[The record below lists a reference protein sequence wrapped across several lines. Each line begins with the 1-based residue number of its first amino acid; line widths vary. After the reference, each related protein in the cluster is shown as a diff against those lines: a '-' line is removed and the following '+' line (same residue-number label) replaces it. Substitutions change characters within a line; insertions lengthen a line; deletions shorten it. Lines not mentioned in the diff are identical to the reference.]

1 MAGKSLKANFVTPQ
15 QVAEGIEDGQTIC
28 TIGMTLVS
36 ASESNLKAIEER
48 FLSTGH
54 PATSRC
60 CTPAASPTASAASS
74 TSPTRAS
81 SRASSAP
88 TGASSLAG
96 WT

>member
-36 ASESNLKAIEER
+36 ASESNLK
-48 FLSTGH
+48 
-54 PATSRC
+54 
-60 CTPAASPTASAASS
+60 SS

>member
-48 FLSTGH
+48 FLS
-54 PATSRC
+54 
-60 CTPAASPTASAASS
+60 
-74 TSPTRAS
+74 PTRAS
-81 SRASSAP
+81 SCASSAP